1 MPTLYPPVYPDRPDA
16 PLMSFGQSFAEEIAR
31 SVLAVVWQGGEDG
44 ATPDADV
51 QVAASLTML
60 EAFHPRNHLECML
73 AAQGVA
79 CHTTLMHCLHLAMHP
94 DTEFAQGV
102 KLRANAAQLSRVF
115 STLLRD
121 LEHRQVKP
129 LPPRPPSGGEPA
141 SQPPPGPK
149 ASPAPAPAPA
159 PGAAPAR
166 KIRAKKAAAP
176 SKPDEP
182 DDLRTRPDG
191 TPGSMAAYAPQSPP
205 DEEYAPGDPPI
216 MIALATRPKPW
227 RLVNGPIDMPD
238 PAATDVPPA
247 PSRSRPSGLLDPMER
262 IFTGDALARFASAR
276 LDPNAPVQPISFVDE
291 DSVFELELL
300 DTGPNP
306 DAEADRAALIAAH
319 PEGKPVVSIRYGHP
333 SRAPEIPEGS

>member
-1 MPTLYPPVYPDRPDA
+1 MPTLFPPAYPDRPDA

-31 SVLAVVWQGGEDG
+31 SILAVVWQGGEDG
-44 ATPDADV
+44 ATPDGDV

-60 EAFHPRNHLECML
+60 EAFHPRDHLECML

-79 CHTTLMHCLHLAMHP
+79 CHASLMHCLHLAMHP
-94 DTEFAQGV
+94 DTEFAHGV

-121 LEHRQVKP
+121 LERRQLKP
-129 LPPRPPSGGEPA
+129 LPPRPPGDGTPA
-141 SQPPPGPK
+141 DPPE
-149 ASPAPAPAPA
+149 
-159 PGAAPAR
+159 PGAPPAPAR
-166 KIRAKKAAAP
+166 KSRAKKPAP
-176 SKPDEP
+176 PAQPDEP
-182 DDLRTRPDG
+182 DDMRTRPDG

-205 DEEYAPGDPPI
+205 EEEYAPREPPI

-227 RLVNGPIDMPD
+227 RMVNGPVDMPPPD
-238 PAATDVPPA
+238 QAAADTPPA
-247 PSRSRPSGLLDPMER
+247 PSPSRPSGLLDPMER
-262 IFTGDALARFASAR
+262 MFTGDALARFASAR
-276 LDPNAPVQPISFVDE
+276 LDPNAPIQPMSFVDE

-319 PEGKPVVSIRYGHP
+319 PEGKPIVSIRYGHP
-333 SRAPEIPEGS
+333 SRAAKIPEDP